1 MLQQTSKPDVWHV
14 SKNFI
19 PPIGT
24 RVECTDRTDVW
35 HDEVDAQGNWKSG
48 TKGEF
53 AWRIQSTPCPF
64 PEDFEYFEDDEFDL
78 EAEQYMLGHL

>member
-19 PPIGT
+19 PPVGT
-24 RVECTDRTDVW
+24 RVECTDQTDVW

-48 TKGEF
+48 TKSEF
-53 AWRIQSTPCPF
+53 AWRIQSAPAPS
-64 PEDFEYFEDDEFDL
+64 PSDYFEDDEFDS
-78 EAEQYMLGHL
+78 EDEQYMLQNL